1 MARKSN
7 LSNLAKQ
14 LSRKPTD
21 LIHSA
26 PSGSSERSLPIGNSG
41 DAKRSSIGSKST
53 PRAIQFGRPSQSG
66 SKQTASSGSA
76 WTSLLKQTA
85 SGGIASAFT
94 GGFGGIGGLGS
105 LISGIF
111 NLFGGGGGKN
121 TLPPL
126 TEFELPNSQQQTE
139 YVSSKGAS
147 VYAGDAE
154 VAGSSGSGGGIYKN
168 AEQLQTSGSSTNAQ
182 WMQEQS
188 GAIAQ
193 AVKLALLHSSTLNDV
208 IADI

>member
-1 MARKSN
+1 M
-7 LSNLAKQ
+7 
-14 LSRKPTD
+14 D
-21 LIHSA
+21 LIHPAASE
-26 PSGSSERSLPIGNSG
+26 SSEGSLAIGNSG
-41 DAKRSSIGSKST
+41 DAKRSSIGGKRT

-66 SKQTASSGSA
+66 SKTPASSGSEWA
-76 WTSLLKQTA
+76 NLLKQTA

-111 NLFGGGGGKN
+111 SLFGGGKK

-126 TEFELPNSQQQTE
+126 TEFQLPNSQQQSE

-154 VAGSSGSGGGIYKN
+154 VSGSPSSGEGIYN
-168 AEQLQTSGSSTNAQ
+168 NGAQLETSGTSTNTQ
-182 WMQEQS
+182 WIQDQS

-193 AVKLALLHSSTLNDV
+193 AVKTALLHSSTLNDV
-208 IADI
+208 IAEI